1 MGVDPFRQPGDQL
14 PELCRAE
21 RLHDPLPIDLPGGD
35 AQRDV
40 GREAA
45 VGDEKVLRDVPDA
58 VLPCPAVGRRKWRAV
73 DGDFTP
79 ARLVQPQQQV
89 EERRFP
95 GARGSADTDALAL
108 ADRQRKAV
116 KKLAPAVR
124 EAEPK
129 VAHGDLMPERQ
140 LFGGAGGI
148 GGGVP
153 GIAGIAGIA
162 GGNGCGG
169 CAARAGG
176 VPAVRV
182 CRRRGAVRC
191 GVAQDAD
198 RVAVVFDGRP
208 AGHDVAHRGHQ
219 AQCGHGEYA
228 EQHLRPPVAVAE
240 AQCHEQG
247 HAHGQPDL
255 GEGLGQQPDR
265 RFAQARADHLIHRPV
280 ELAEH
285 HREGIVDLDVGIA
298 AEGLGH
304 EPRLFAL
311 RLVFQFPVAVDAVAH
326 QSVIEP
332 DRGQEDRQGEQ
343 CREGRVPHQRPEQQH
358 EQHRLGG
365 DGGGGFA
372 AKARQTTLTLRA
384 STAEFDAL
392 TNGSPRSW

>member
-1 MGVDPFRQPGDQL
+1 MSFRGVVLSRGICRGAGNWAYLRGFPAGRGGVREVPGA
-14 PELCRAE
+14 LC
-21 RLHDPLPIDLPGGD
+21 G
-35 AQRDV
+35 
-40 GREAA
+40 
-45 VGDEKVLRDVPDA
+45 
-58 VLPCPAVGRRKWRAV
+58 
-73 DGDFTP
+73 
-79 ARLVQPQQQV
+79 
-89 EERRFP
+89 RFP
-95 GARGSADTDALAL
+95 RIRGS
-108 ADRQRKAV
+108 
-116 KKLAPAVR
+116 
-124 EAEPK
+124 
-129 VAHGDLMPERQ
+129 
-140 LFGGAGGI
+140 
-148 GGGVP
+148 
-153 GIAGIAGIA
+153 
-162 GGNGCGG
+162 
-169 CAARAGG
+169 
-176 VPAVRV
+176 
-182 CRRRGAVRC
+182 RRRGAVRR

-240 AQCHEQG
+240 AQSHEQG

-311 RLVFQFPVAVDAVAH
+311 RLVFQLPVAVDAVAH

-365 DGGGGFA
+365 DGGGGFEH
-372 AKARQTTLTLRA
+372 ARREGQADDVDVAGQYGRVRRLDERQPPVVVGDEQPPRERA
-384 STAEFDAL
+384 VECEDIVAFDAGEPQPEQAL
-392 TNGSPRSW
+392 QDDHAHHGRADRQRETAL

>member
-1 MGVDPFRQPGDQL
+1 
-14 PELCRAE
+14 
-21 RLHDPLPIDLPGGD
+21 
-35 AQRDV
+35 
-40 GREAA
+40 
-45 VGDEKVLRDVPDA
+45 
-58 VLPCPAVGRRKWRAV
+58 
-73 DGDFTP
+73 
-79 ARLVQPQQQV
+79 
-89 EERRFP
+89 
-95 GARGSADTDALAL
+95 
-108 ADRQRKAV
+108 
-116 KKLAPAVR
+116 
-124 EAEPK
+124 
-129 VAHGDLMPERQ
+129 MPERQ

-153 GIAGIAGIA
+153 GSAGFAGIAGA
-162 GGNGCGG
+162 VGGDGCGG
-169 CAARAGG
+169 GAARAGG
-176 VPAVRV
+176 IPAVRV

-228 EQHLRPPVAVAE
+228 EQHLRPP
-240 AQCHEQG
+240 
-247 HAHGQPDL
+247 
-255 GEGLGQQPDR
+255 DR
-265 RFAQARADHLIHRPV
+265 RLAQARADHLIHRPV

-285 HREGIVDLDVGIA
+285 HREGIVDLDVCIA

-311 RLVFQFPVAVDAVAH
+311 RLVFQLPVAVDAVAH

-365 DGGGGFA
+365 DGGGGFEH
-372 AKARQTTLTLRA
+372 ARREGQADDVDVAGQYGRVRRLDERQPPVVVGDEQPPRERA
-384 STAEFDAL
+384 VEVIDIVAFDAGEPQPEQAL
-392 TNGSPRSW
+392 QDDHAHHGRADRQRETAL

>member
-1 MGVDPFRQPGDQL
+1 M
-14 PELCRAE
+14 
-21 RLHDPLPIDLPGGD
+21 
-35 AQRDV
+35 
-40 GREAA
+40 
-45 VGDEKVLRDVPDA
+45 
-58 VLPCPAVGRRKWRAV
+58 
-73 DGDFTP
+73 
-79 ARLVQPQQQV
+79 
-89 EERRFP
+89 
-95 GARGSADTDALAL
+95 
-108 ADRQRKAV
+108 

-140 LFGGAGGI
+140 LFGELAVSAAGFPGLPELPELPELPGATVAADVLRG
-148 GGGVP
+148 P
-153 GIAGIAGIA
+153 GCPGSPGL
-162 GGNGCGG
+162 
-169 CAARAGG
+169 
-176 VPAVRV
+176 PAP
-182 CRRRGAVRC
+182 GAVRC

-304 EPRLFAL
+304 EPRLSRCAL
-311 RLVFQFPVAVDAVAH
+311 F
-326 QSVIEP
+326 S
-332 DRGQEDRQGEQ
+332 
-343 CREGRVPHQRPEQQH
+343 
-358 EQHRLGG
+358 
-365 DGGGGFA
+365 
-372 AKARQTTLTLRA
+372 
-384 STAEFDAL
+384 S
-392 TNGSPRSW
+392 SP